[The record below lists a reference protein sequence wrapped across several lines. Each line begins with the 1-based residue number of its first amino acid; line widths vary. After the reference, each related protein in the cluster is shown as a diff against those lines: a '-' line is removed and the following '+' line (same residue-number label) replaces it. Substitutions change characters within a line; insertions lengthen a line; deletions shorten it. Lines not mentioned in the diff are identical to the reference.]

1 MVNLH
6 DIRYLRIGTPD
17 LESAVEFATKIV
29 GLQLVGR
36 EGKAAYFRSDKV
48 SARGD
53 TRDHTLVYFEG
64 DPSDHVIAFD
74 LKNRDDF
81 DKAGAE
87 IEKAGHPVHY
97 GAKNECELRRVQQFL
112 AFKDPTGNK
121 IEIVVRPFHSGLRY
135 FPSRDAGITHFS
147 HIGLRTSDAPR
158 DEAFWTRLL
167 NARVSDWIGDAP
179 LLRVNTI
186 HHTLALFPSPHPG
199 VQHINHQVEDFD
211 DVMRSYY
218 FLRDQGVKIVFGPGR
233 HPSSSACFL
242 YFEGPDKMVYEYSV
256 GVKQALALA
265 SCASAPPKPVS
276 VIVFPGG
283 FNWPIWV
290 AQEKG
295 LFAKNGIEVKLT
307 PTPSSVFQLTN
318 LIDGKFDIAM
328 TAIDNLIAY
337 REGQGEVPKPGPDLF
352 AFMGGDNGFLRLV
365 TVPEVK
371 SFGDL
376 RGKTLSVDALTTGY
390 AFVLLEILERNGLL
404 KDRDYATAAAG
415 GVLQRFQALMEK
427 KHAGTLLLSPFEVQA
442 EARGFNRLANA
453 TDVLGRYQGLVG
465 GARKAWAEQNREAVI
480 GYIRAF
486 SDAVDWLYDS
496 RNREEAIAIFLKNLP
511 SANAQAAQTAYGVL
525 LSPTDGFQMK
535 AKMDMEGVKA
545 VLALRSKYGKPE
557 KGLTDP
563 EKYYDPSFY
572 EAAMRR

>member
-1 MVNLH
+1 MT
-6 DIRYLRIGTPD
+6 RI
-17 LESAVEFATKIV
+17 ARFVVAT
-29 GLQLVGR
+29 
-36 EGKAAYFRSDKV
+36 A
-48 SARGD
+48 
-53 TRDHTLVYFEG
+53 
-64 DPSDHVIAFD
+64 
-74 LKNRDDF
+74 
-81 DKAGAE
+81 
-87 IEKAGHPVHY
+87 
-97 GAKNECELRRVQQFL
+97 
-112 AFKDPTGNK
+112 
-121 IEIVVRPFHSGLRY
+121 
-135 FPSRDAGITHFS
+135 
-147 HIGLRTSDAPR
+147 
-158 DEAFWTRLL
+158 
-167 NARVSDWIGDAP
+167 
-179 LLRVNTI
+179 
-186 HHTLALFPSPHPG
+186 
-199 VQHINHQVEDFD
+199 
-211 DVMRSYY
+211 
-218 FLRDQGVKIVFGPGR
+218 
-233 HPSSSACFL
+233 
-242 YFEGPDKMVYEYSV
+242 
-256 GVKQALALA
+256 ALALA
-265 SCASAPPKPVS
+265 ACASAQPAPKPVN

-290 AQEKG
+290 AQERG
-295 LFAKNGIEVKLT
+295 LFAKNGIEVKGT

-352 AFMGGDNGFLRLV
+352 AFIGGDNGFLRLV

-465 GARKAWAEQNREAVI
+465 GARKAWAEQNRDAVV

-496 RNREEAIAIFLKNLP
+496 GNKEEAIAIFLKNLP
-511 SANAQAAQTAYGVL
+511 NTNPQAAQTAYGVL
-525 LSPTDGFQMK
+525 LSPKDGFFRK
-535 AKMDMEGVKA
+535 ARIDMEGVRT
-545 VLALRSKYGKPE
+545 VLELRSKYGKP
-557 KGLTDP
+557 KKDLADQA
-563 EKYYDPSFY
+563 KYYDRGYY
-572 EAAMRR
+572 EA